1 MKIELLGGKNEQKRQ
16 LPQVTHPQR
25 LEMNFEENE
34 TAKSYFSC
42 SLVSGSLCS
51 RSGFFRFSSSH
62 QGTLETPNGRRTHT
76 TRLDHANLGKIASTV
91 REDPGDEVGTPWRLR
106 AYRSRSGA
114 SRPPGGSIRGARCE
128 VAVSAG

>member
-42 SLVSGSLCS
+42 SLSSLLGFWVALQPFRVFSIFFLSPGNVGNSKRSPNTHGS
-51 RSGFFRFSSSH
+51 
-62 QGTLETPNGRRTHT
+62 T
-76 TRLDHANLGKIASTV
+76 
-91 REDPGDEVGTPWRLR
+91 
-106 AYRSRSGA
+106 RSR
-114 SRPPGGSIRGARCE
+114 
-128 VAVSAG
+128 